1 MLISKRD
8 HREERPMSEKNSSRS
23 RPEDPGEDE
32 RRVRSVRSF
41 LGLILCVLGLLL
53 AVGGILETFVGGAAS
68 VSNIS
73 AGAIGAVL
81 GIVGY
86 FMGVRRLAIAT
97 IIISLVVIFF
107 GLAASQG
114 IIPGFE
120 NYDRDLPD
128 EEPAAQG

>member
-1 MLISKRD
+1 M
-8 HREERPMSEKNSSRS
+8 
-23 RPEDPGEDE
+23 
-32 RRVRSVRSF
+32 
-41 LGLILCVLGLLL
+41 CVLGLLL
-53 AVGGILETFVGGAAS
+53 AMGGILEVFVGGAAS
-68 VSNIS
+68 ASNIS
-73 AGAIGAVL
+73 VGAIGAML

-86 FMGVRRLAIAT
+86 FMGVRKLAIAT
-97 IIISLVVIFF
+97 VIISLAVIFF

>member
-1 MLISKRD
+1 M
-8 HREERPMSEKNSSRS
+8 
-23 RPEDPGEDE
+23 
-32 RRVRSVRSF
+32 
-41 LGLILCVLGLLL
+41 ILCVLGLLL